1 MNEGKYMKI
10 LTTKAIETLANSA
23 EQSVLLAYG
32 SLLNKNSREEH
43 SNIRADGIPLLVNGW
58 ERGWITRSTSEKQTY
73 VGAIQNSEKSLNA
86 LALPISIDQK
96 LTKREQDYRFT
107 EVSFSELDFNVEISE
122 QTISKLQSKRFLI
135 CETLAIAPSSEDF
148 PVYQSYIDTCIA
160 GAIESNG
167 ESYGAQ
173 FITTTSDWSNL
184 NTIND
189 RTVPCYMR
197 AAEVNQQMQNLIDKL
212 LKE

>member
-1 MNEGKYMKI
+1 MKI

-96 LTKREQDYRFT
+96 LT
-107 EVSFSELDFNVEISE
+107 
-122 QTISKLQSKRFLI
+122 
-135 CETLAIAPSSEDF
+135 
-148 PVYQSYIDTCIA
+148 
-160 GAIESNG
+160 
-167 ESYGAQ
+167 
-173 FITTTSDWSNL
+173 
-184 NTIND
+184 
-189 RTVPCYMR
+189 
-197 AAEVNQQMQNLIDKL
+197 
-212 LKE
+212 